1 MKKQNDL
8 DIPGVMDWLNQ
19 EVWDLTRHMAFTALN
34 VMQAETRVRY
44 GRARASWGM
53 GSPTAQNRDPGER
66 GPENAISPSQAT
78 ALAMQSVSNVTRR
91 VPAGGPKRI
100 EVASYV
106 DYMIYLDQGT
116 DYIEPGHMVD
126 KGARAAAEDFGRY
139 TGGIFQ

>member
-1 MKKQNDL
+1 MSKPGDL
-8 DIPGVMDWLNQ
+8 DIQGVMNWMDQ

-44 GRARASWGM
+44 GRARGSWGL
-53 GSPTAQNRDPGER
+53 GSPGAPNRDPGEL
-66 GPENAISPSQAT
+66 GPEKALSPAQAT
-78 ALAMQSVSNVTRR
+78 ARAMQSVSAVTKQ
-91 VPAGGPKRI
+91 VPPGGPKRI

-126 KGARAAAEDFGRY
+126 KGASAAAEDFGRY
-139 TGGIFQ
+139 TGSI